1 MILWSEG
8 NNLTQISPGQGSKV
22 TVLPGKVGVPLWSV
36 LPDTQCTKKK
46 LWTKSLAIWRK
57 PQVSSKMHQK

>member
-36 LPDTQCTKKK
+36 LPDTQCTKKNYELK
-46 LWTKSLAIWRK
+46 VWQS
-57 PQVSSKMHQK
+57 